1 MKLMFFIYREILK
14 IILHH
19 SDSSDSLMVFFF
31 APQAFLHKLNNA
43 PWPSYY
49 LCLRGMIK
57 NNVDFCYKK
66 LYSQHRLIQT
76 IPFCFGNCL
85 GSDKIF
91 VLILFIPL
99 VHGLFLLPWL
109 RAPGAV
115 Q

>member
-1 MKLMFFIYREILK
+1 MKFQDDISNMNIYTRTYI
-14 IILHH
+14 
-19 SDSSDSLMVFFF
+19 
-31 APQAFLHKLNNA
+31 
-43 PWPSYY
+43 
-49 LCLRGMIK
+49 RGMIK
-57 NNVDFCYKK
+57 NNVDFCFKK
-66 LYSQHRLIQT
+66 FYSQHRLIQT

-85 GSDKIF
+85 GSDNMIF

>member
-1 MKLMFFIYREILK
+1 MWIKVGLNLLDQSWSDPFI
-14 IILHH
+14 
-19 SDSSDSLMVFFF
+19 
-31 APQAFLHKLNNA
+31 
-43 PWPSYY
+43 
-49 LCLRGMIK
+49 RGMIK

-85 GSDKIF
+85 VSENKIF